1 MRRFGLF
8 LAIVTAFI
16 GGPVLAQQRHIPKAQ
31 LEEMFT
37 NIETQTPWNMKGN
50 MLWGYFFTG
59 TDQGELKKV
68 ATELADDGYRLVE
81 IRKRESD
88 APQAAQEWQLHV
100 ERIETHSVDSL
111 NTRNSA
117 LEEVASHFISVVY
130 DGMDVGPAEK
140 VK

>member
-1 MRRFGLF
+1 MRRLGVF
-8 LAIVTAFI
+8 LAIATAFI

-31 LEEMFT
+31 LEEMFA

-59 TDQGELKKV
+59 NDRDELEKV
-68 ATELADDGYRLVE
+68 ATELTGDGYRLVE

-88 APQAAQEWQLHV
+88 APQATQEWQLHV
-100 ERIETHSVDSL
+100 ERVETHSVDSL

-117 LEEVASHFISVVY
+117 LEKMASHFESVVY
-130 DGMDVGPAEK
+130 DGMDVGPPEK
-140 VK
+140 IK

>member
-1 MRRFGLF
+1 MRSFGVF
-8 LAIVTAFI
+8 LAIATAFI

-31 LEEMFT
+31 LEEMFA
-37 NIETQTPWNMKGN
+37 NIETQTRWIMKGN

-59 TDQGELKKV
+59 TDQGELEKV
-68 ATELADDGYRLVE
+68 ATELTGNGYRLVE

-88 APQAAQEWQLHV
+88 TPQATQEWQSHV

-117 LEEVASHFISVVY
+117 LEEMASHFISVIY

-140 VK
+140 IK